1 MANIIKFI
9 LLFDFAGFVLWSIS
23 GQVPAD
29 NFYIGSITNHIIEII
44 FN

>member
-29 NFYIGSITNHIIEII
+29 GFFIGAMTRNFISLII
-44 FN
+44 